1 MTRTVKSAL
10 SALLSVIMI
19 AAIFAVP
26 GVFPLKASA
35 EETIAITVETVEA
48 QAGAKNVKLKVFIP
62 TGWAGIGLT
71 FNFDPS
77 KLTFKR
83 FEQNP
88 AVQHQARDG
97 EPNVYALNRDN
108 AANGEVVVS
117 FASAVIYNGVEG
129 YCNVDV
135 DDDTVYDYFG
145 SIVFD
150 VADGATGFLALDT
163 TVDKLVIGRTNP
175 QTGMNQ
181 NIDLPYSLVN
191 GGIQIAVAPHDCVFG
206 EWQVRTPATCASAGE
221 KVRFCSICG
230 AEETGVIG
238 IDPDAHAWGEW
249 THIEGRDGWEQ
260 RVCGNNAEHVEE
272 REIPFDGVD
281 IVIETVEAQAG
292 AKNVGLKVF
301 IPTGWAGIGL
311 TFNFDPSKLTF
322 KRFEQN
328 MAVQHQAR
336 DGEPNVYALN
346 RDNAAGGEVVVAFAS
361 GVIYNG
367 VEGYCNVDADDGT
380 AYDYFGTIV
389 FDVAAGV
396 NGFQS
401 LNTTV
406 DKLVIGITNPVTGL
420 NQNVDVPYRLTQ
432 GGINVVIAPHD
443 CVFGEWEVRTPA
455 TCSAAGEE
463 VRTCS
468 VCGEEE
474 TRLIP
479 VDPDA
484 HSWGKWTPIPGRDG
498 WERRVCANDPSHF
511 EEREHAFEG
520 IDIVV
525 ESVEAKAST
534 KNVGLKVFI
543 PTGWS
548 AIGLTF
554 RFDPAKLTFKRFEQN
569 PAVQHQARDGEPN
582 VYALNKENAANG
594 VVLVSFASAV
604 VYNGVEGYCNVDA
617 DDGQAYDYFGTIVFD
632 VAADAEGSSAV
643 TAEISKLQG
652 LADGVQTDLDYR
664 IFNGGISIHVH
675 NWGEWYV
682 SKEPTPFE
690 SGEETRV
697 CPVCGETETRAF
709 IPVVVEIVEAD
720 AGDSNVGVKVFIP
733 TGWSAI
739 GLTFRFD
746 PAKLT
751 FKRFEQNPA
760 VQKQARDG
768 EPNVYVLNK
777 ENAASGVVLVSF
789 ASAVV
794 YNGVEGYCNVD
805 ADDGQA
811 YDYFGT
817 LFFNVA
823 DDAKGL
829 NDVTASVSKL
839 QGLADGEQID
849 LNCRITDGGV
859 GIHEFGEWT
868 EVSAPACTE
877 PGEEIR
883 TCPFCDEVERRDIP
897 ALGHNWSE
905 WNVTTAPTCEGA
917 GAEARTCSRC
927 GETETRELSPLGHIW
942 VETSRTEPTC
952 TGYGRIVYTCSR
964 CSDTSEESI
973 DPLGHDWGE
982 PAYVWADD
990 YTTCT
995 ATRVCRRNASHVET
1009 QTAETTAN
1017 VTEPTCTEAG
1027 KIIYSALFTNPAFAA
1042 QIKEIATNPL
1052 GHDWIETGREDPTCV
1067 RPGTLYFSCRNDPD
1081 HTKQES
1087 IPVNPDAHTWSEWET
1102 VTPNTYYSAGVDTR
1116 ICTGCMQTETRITP
1130 IVLPVSMEFTT
1141 SPVKTVYTESKENLD
1156 FTGAVVTL
1164 DYDNNTS
1171 RTAYITAFENV
1182 FTLVFDDGGASETCA
1197 VTGFDNTVIG
1207 VQTVSVT
1214 YKDVSASVNVEVV
1227 TKQVSGIEIIEEP
1240 TKVRYEIGESLT
1252 LNGGKLV
1259 IYYDND
1265 TSETVNM
1272 RTIAGINVI
1281 VLESSKSE
1289 KLTVTGFDSE
1299 SRSVNTVTVEYSGFS
1314 DTFTVLINIDKGDP
1328 DGDGEITVADS
1339 LRALR
1344 IAALLDNDPD
1354 PIYIAACDVDKD
1366 GEITVADALKI
1377 LRVAALLAD
1386 PNTLG

>member
-1 MTRTVKSAL
+1 MTKIVKSAL

-19 AAIFAVP
+19 AGIFAVP
-26 GVFPLKASA
+26 GVFSLKASA

-83 FEQNP
+83 FEQNM

-97 EPNVYALNRDN
+97 EPNVYALNKEQ

-150 VADGATGFLALDT
+150 VAAGASGFLAVDT

-175 QTGMNQ
+175 ETGMNQ
-181 NIDLPYSLVN
+181 NVDLPYSLVD
-191 GGIQIAVAPHDCVFG
+191 GGIRIAVAPHDCVFG

-249 THIEGRDGWEQ
+249 TPIDGMDGWEQ
-260 RVCGNNAEHVEE
+260 RICANNAEHVEE
-272 REIPFDGVD
+272 REVPFDGID

-311 TFNFDPSKLTF
+311 TFSFDPSKLTF

-346 RDNAAGGEVVVAFAS
+346 RDNAANGEVVVAFAS

-401 LNTTV
+401 VETTV
-406 DKLVIGITNPVTGL
+406 DKLVIGTTNPVTGL

-432 GGINVVIAPHD
+432 GGINVGIAPHD
-443 CVFGEWEVRTPA
+443 CVYGEWQIRTPA
-455 TCSAAGEE
+455 TCVSTGEE

-479 VDPDA
+479 VIPEA

-498 WERRVCANDPSHF
+498 WEQRICANDPSHI

-520 IDIVV
+520 VDIAV
-525 ESVEAKAST
+525 ESVEAKAGA
-534 KNVGLKVFI
+534 KNVGLKVFV

-548 AIGLTF
+548 AIGFTF

-582 VYALNKENAANG
+582 VYALNRENASNG

-604 VYNGVEGYCNVDA
+604 IYDGVEGYCNVDA
-617 DDGQAYDYFGTIVFD
+617 DDGTAYDYFGTIVFD
-632 VAADAEGSSAV
+632 VAAGAEGSAAV

-652 LADGVQTDLDYR
+652 LVDGVQTDLDYR
-664 IFNGGISIHVH
+664 VFNGGISIHVH
-675 NWGEWYV
+675 SWGEWYV

-697 CPVCGETETRAF
+697 CAACGETETRAF
-709 IPVVVEIVEAD
+709 IPVAIEVAEAD
-720 AGDSNVGVKVFIP
+720 AGARNAGVKVFIP

-768 EPNVYVLNK
+768 EPNVYVINK
-777 ENAASGVVLVSF
+777 ENAANGVVLVSF

-805 ADDGQA
+805 ADDGTV

-817 LFFNVA
+817 IVFDVA
-823 DDAKGL
+823 ADATGL
-829 NDVTASVSKL
+829 NGVSASVSKL

-868 EVSAPACTE
+868 EFSAPACTV

-883 TCPFCDEVERRDIP
+883 TCPFCERVERREIP

-905 WNVTTAPTCEGA
+905 WSVTTAPTCEGA

-927 GETETRELSPLGHIW
+927 GETETRELSPLGHVW
-942 VETSRTEPTC
+942 VETSRTAPTC
-952 TGYGRIVYTCSR
+952 TEYGRIVYTCSR
-964 CSDTSEESI
+964 CRNTSEESI
-973 DPLGHDWGE
+973 DPLGHDWGS
-982 PAYVWADD
+982 PAYVWAND
-990 YTTCT
+990 YSACT

-1009 QTAETTAN
+1009 ETAASVAD
-1017 VTEPTCTEAG
+1017 VTNPTCTEAG
-1027 KIIYSALFTNPAFAA
+1027 KIVYSAGFASPAFAA
-1042 QIKEIATNPL
+1042 QIKEIATKPL
-1052 GHDWIETGREDPTCV
+1052 GHAWVEVGRENPTCV
-1067 RPGTLYFSCRNDPD
+1067 RTGTVYFSCENDPD
-1081 HTKQES
+1081 HTRQES
-1087 IPVNPDAHTWSEWET
+1087 IPVDPDAHTWSELET
-1102 VTPNTYYSAGVDTR
+1102 VTPNTYYSTGVDSR

-1130 IVLPVSMEFTT
+1130 IVLPVAMEFTVM
-1141 SPVKTVYTESKENLD
+1141 PLKTVYTESKDNVD
-1156 FTGAVVTL
+1156 FTGAVLTL
-1164 DYDNNTS
+1164 DYDNGTS
-1171 RTAYITAFENV
+1171 RTAGITASGSGFV
-1182 FTLVFDDGGASETCA
+1182 LTFDDGGASEACA

-1207 VQTVSVT
+1207 VQTVTVA
-1214 YKDVSASVNVEVV
+1214 YKDVNASVSVEIV
-1227 TKQVSGIEIIEEP
+1227 TKQVCGIEIIEEP
-1240 TKVRYEIGESLT
+1240 TKVKYEIGESLT

-1259 IYYDND
+1259 IYYDNG

-1289 KLTVTGFDSE
+1289 KLTVTGFDSDN
-1299 SRSVNTVTVEYSGFS
+1299 RDVNTVTVEYNGFS

-1328 DGDGEITVADS
+1328 DGDNEITVADS
-1339 LRALR
+1339 LQALR
-1344 IAALLDNDPD
+1344 IAAQLKDPD
-1354 PIYIAACDVDKD
+1354 PVLIAACDVDKD
-1366 GEITVADALKI
+1366 GVVTVADALRI

-1386 PNTLG
+1386 PSTLG